1 MLLRGMRSASIEMHL
16 IFRGAPR
23 PLGEI
28 PTLLFTLLN
37 DACEFPEEA
46 GNINVSDTCKEKNTG
61 LGFFL
66 MWSSFRSRP
75 PGKSMQRTV
84 GERVWS
90 VCVFLLYTRH
100 AGECIVAGCR
110 CQCIQHRGASGLL
123 KAAQGLSLSGFVV
136 QLARYYT
143 WTLARM

>member
-1 MLLRGMRSASIEMHL
+1 MYL

-23 PLGEI
+23 PRGEI
-28 PTLLFTLLN
+28 PTLFFMLLN

-46 GNINVSDTCKEKNTG
+46 GNINVSDTCKKKNTG

-66 MWSSFRSRP
+66 SWSSFRSRP
-75 PGKSMQRTV
+75 PGKSMQRAV
-84 GERVWS
+84 GEHG
-90 VCVFLLYTRH
+90 VCACFFYTRGMLVNVLWR
-100 AGECIVAGCR
+100 AVAVSEFSTD
-110 CQCIQHRGASGLL
+110 RGASGLL

-136 QLARYYT
+136 QLVRYYT